1 MHTCRRHVEVKA
13 FAFYGQGSGLILTN
27 HLSCTG
33 NESSLQLCP
42 KQKYPVKNCVHS
54 EDVGVSCFN
63 GILSYF
69 FGYYMLE
76 FIERPMAGK
85 I

>member
-1 MHTCRRHVEVKA
+1 MHTCCRRHVEVKA
-13 FAFYGQGSGLILTN
+13 STFYGQGSGLILMN
-27 HLSCTG
+27 PLKCTG

-42 KQKYPVKNCVHS
+42 KQIYPSYCVHS

-69 FGYYMLE
+69 FDIICLNL
-76 FIERPMAGK
+76 
-85 I
+85 